1 MDTQIQALPATQTKV
16 AEAGPDHINQQ
27 IERDTEARINH
38 FKRQNSQA
46 IHARID
52 ELEREWDTGKVLKAA
67 LAGIALSSSLLAL
80 TTNQKWA
87 LLSGT
92 ASAFMLQYTLQGW
105 CPPLS
110 LIRRK
115 GVRTP
120 NEIQLE
126 IQALRNLLKDEH
138 YPL

>member
-27 IERDTEARINH
+27 IERETEARINH
-38 FKRQNSQA
+38 FKRQDSQA
-46 IHARID
+46 IHERID

-80 TTNQKWA
+80 TTNKKWA

-92 ASAFMLQYTLQGW
+92 SSAFMLQYTLQGW